1 MFVKGETT
9 HGGGGRKLKEMAEA
23 ENRIYFYFCHSG
35 FCHTVSFLGVINPA
49 AAPPINI
56 CFAKKAF
63 FHISYLKAAPAV
75 IQLGKISNGGNFLTR
90 PAWIPSRPGEKIV
103 TLDIF
108 LAWTQPTVQRSVD

>member
-1 MFVKGETT
+1 MREEEQQEMFVKGETT

-63 FHISYLKAAPAV
+63 NESFIFHI
-75 IQLGKISNGGNFLTR
+75 
-90 PAWIPSRPGEKIV
+90 
-103 TLDIF
+103 
-108 LAWTQPTVQRSVD
+108 

>member
-56 CFAKKAF
+56 CFAKEAF

-75 IQLGKISNGGNFLTR
+75 IQAGLVRKL
-90 PAWIPSRPGEKIV
+90 PP
-103 TLDIF
+103 LDIF

>member
-23 ENRIYFYFCHSG
+23 ENRIYFYFCQSSG

-75 IQLGKISNGGNFLTR
+75 IQAGLVRKL
-90 PAWIPSRPGEKIV
+90 PP
-103 TLDIF
+103 LDIF